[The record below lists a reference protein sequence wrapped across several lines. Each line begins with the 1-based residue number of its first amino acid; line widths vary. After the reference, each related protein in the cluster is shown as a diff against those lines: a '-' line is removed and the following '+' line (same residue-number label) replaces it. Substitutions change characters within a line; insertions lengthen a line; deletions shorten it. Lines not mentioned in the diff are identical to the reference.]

1 MNAKNAPDGLV
12 VIAKIA
18 RSRGLRGELVADLLT
33 DFPERFDSIET
44 VVARNA
50 KGETKSLELEK
61 FWFQKNRVI
70 LKFKGFDSIEEADVL
85 RDWEICVPESET
97 VDLDE
102 GEYFDWELEN
112 CSVET
117 ISGEKLGFVKEV
129 MRTGGTENLLVQGE
143 LKDYLI
149 PFALTIC
156 VEVDVENKRIMVDP
170 PDGLLDF

>member
-1 MNAKNAPDGLV
+1 MNAKNATDDLV

-33 DFPERFDSIET
+33 DFPERFDSIDK
-44 VVARNA
+44 VIVRNA
-50 KGETKSLELEK
+50 KGETKTLELEK

-70 LKFKGFDSIEEADVL
+70 LKFKGFDSIEQSDIL
-85 RDWEICVPESET
+85 RDYEICVRDSEA
-97 VDLDE
+97 VELSDD
-102 GEYFDWELEN
+102 EYFDWELEN

-117 ISGEKLGFVKEV
+117 ISGEKLGIVKEV

-156 VEVDVENKRIMVDP
+156 VEVDIENKRILVDP
-170 PDGLLDF
+170 PDGLLEF